1 MRSCV
6 EEFADYTPEDIVGC
20 IEGEPQ
26 VSAIGVIPNTTNI
39 EKITGNTNEDS
50 SINEGRITYDVIFT
64 VMLPNKDRIQLIINI
79 EAQNRTNPGYPLK
92 MRMVYYGCRMVSS
105 QYGRIFENAEYG
117 KLKKVYTIWICTE
130 PPKDLRNRII
140 GYSIQPYNIVGE
152 IPNNDNSH
160 DLMRCVVV
168 YLGKDDNGEKNE
180 LLRLLEV
187 LFTSEKDHEEKKQI
201 LHDEY
206 NISMTA
212 KMNEE
217 VQAMCDLSYGIWE
230 KGLTE
235 GRAEGRTEG
244 ILETIKSLMANMGTS
259 AEKALS
265 MIGIPK
271 SEWDNYLPR
280 LV

>member
-1 MRSCV
+1 
-6 EEFADYTPEDIVGC
+6 
-20 IEGEPQ
+20 
-26 VSAIGVIPNTTNI
+26 
-39 EKITGNTNEDS
+39 
-50 SINEGRITYDVIFT
+50 
-64 VMLPNKDRIQLIINI
+64 
-79 EAQNRTNPGYPLK
+79 
-92 MRMVYYGCRMVSS
+92 
-105 QYGRIFENAEYG
+105 
-117 KLKKVYTIWICTE
+117 
-130 PPKDLRNRII
+130 
-140 GYSIQPYNIVGE
+140 
-152 IPNNDNSH
+152 
-160 DLMRCVVV
+160 MRCVVV
-168 YLGKDDNGEKNE
+168 YLGKDDKGEKNE

-212 KMNEE
+212 KMDEE